1 MTSLKK
7 NWGNYYKSLDTFFTV
22 SIKLTY
28 TTADVIKFTEE
39 IFHGKL
45 DFFV

>member
-1 MTSLKK
+1 MTSLNK
-7 NWGNYYKSLDTFFTV
+7 NWGNYYKSLDTFSTV